1 MGSGHRASAAH
12 RGRRESVEE
21 TFHGSTPR
29 MGELWNHW
37 FWVTLAL
44 GVFGSSCVGSE
55 SLSIDSAGQH
65 LAQHGEEF
73 PPGRGGKGDWFQ
85 RERTEEEE
93 NEGGGER
100 VIEGGKETVSVSQS
114 SSVSKV
120 SVKMGGVS
128 ISGRD
133 TKELRGERKLA
144 AGFNQLEADVR
155 QSFFQQLLD
164 RLQNLA
170 EWSKEGEEETHHHL
184 NSLEEAPVG
193 YQLIYRDDEV
203 DDYTDY
209 YGIPYVYYT
218 DEDYADILEEE
229 QLRLEESWQA
239 PESLAASPM
248 ELLPRLPEE
257 GRSSFA
263 RGRALT
269 FDVADKQGEK
279 KAEEMLEIIEE
290 EAEKEESEEVSASVS
305 VGVRLP
311 NVATTPTDE
320 VEKEAE
326 EEVGRRSGDTQEEEE
341 EGIAAEVLIDRSK
354 VELLT
359 FRNKIGIFIG
369 VVMIVLTI
377 SVVLGMISVSLRRAR
392 RGKRMMKEDEISQ
405 ADTVSTVMETSS
417 YTGLPDS
424 VYSNYIRKSSLSCD
438 ELTELDNDSFL
449 TSLEPISVMD
459 RFGWD

>member
-1 MGSGHRASAAH
+1 MG
-12 RGRRESVEE
+12 
-21 TFHGSTPR
+21 
-29 MGELWNHW
+29 
-37 FWVTLAL
+37 
-44 GVFGSSCVGSE
+44 
-55 SLSIDSAGQH
+55 
-65 LAQHGEEF
+65 
-73 PPGRGGKGDWFQ
+73 

-93 NEGGGER
+93 EGVREENEGREER

-128 ISGRD
+128 VSGRD
-133 TKELRGERKLA
+133 TEELRGSRKLA
-144 AGFNQLEADVR
+144 AGGYNQLEADVR

-164 RLQNLA
+164 RLQDLADVRVEQEEQEENGEMNNEELA
-170 EWSKEGEEETHHHL
+170 EWRKEGETHDQL
-184 NSLEEAPVG
+184 NSLEEAPAG
-193 YQLIYRDDEV
+193 YQLIYRDDDV
-203 DDYTDY
+203 DDYGDY
-209 YGIPYVYYT
+209 YGLPSYAYYT
-218 DEDYADILEEE
+218 DEDYADMLEEE
-229 QLRLEESWQA
+229 QLLRLEESWQA
-239 PESLAASPM
+239 PESPAAAPM
-248 ELLPRLPEE
+248 DLLPLPEE
-257 GRSSFA
+257 GRSSYA

-269 FDVADKQGEK
+269 FGIADDQLE
-279 KAEEMLEIIEE
+279 EENVVEMLEIVEE
-290 EAEKEESEEVSASVS
+290 EGEEEEELEEVSAAVS
-305 VGVRLP
+305 VGVSRP

-326 EEVGRRSGDTQEEEE
+326 EEVGGRRGDTQEEEE
-341 EGIAAEVLIDRSK
+341 EIAAEVLIDRSK

-377 SVVLGMISVSLRRAR
+377 SVVLGMISVSIRRAR
-392 RGKRMMKEDEISQ
+392 RGKRMMKEDEVSQ

-417 YTGLPDS
+417 YNGLPDS

-449 TSLEPISVMD
+449 TSLETISVMD

>member
-85 RERTEEEE
+85 RERTEE

-100 VIEGGKETVSVSQS
+100 VNEGGKETVSVSQS

-164 RLQNLA
+164 RLQDLADVRVEEEESEENKEELA

-193 YQLIYRDDEV
+193 YQLIYRYDEV

-229 QLRLEESWQA
+229 QLRLEDSWQA

-257 GRSSFA
+257 GRSSYA
-263 RGRALT
+263 RGRAPT
-269 FDVADKQGEK
+269 FDVADNQGEK

-290 EAEKEESEEVSASVS
+290 EAEKEELEEV
-305 VGVRLP
+305 
-311 NVATTPTDE
+311 
-320 VEKEAE
+320 
-326 EEVGRRSGDTQEEEE
+326 
-341 EGIAAEVLIDRSK
+341 
-354 VELLT
+354 
-359 FRNKIGIFIG
+359 
-369 VVMIVLTI
+369 
-377 SVVLGMISVSLRRAR
+377 SVSLRRAR

-438 ELTELDNDSFL
+438 ELTELDNDSF
-449 TSLEPISVMD
+449 
-459 RFGWD
+459 

>member
-1 MGSGHRASAAH
+1 MGNPWLTR
-12 RGRRESVEE
+12 
-21 TFHGSTPR
+21 TF
-29 MGELWNHW
+29 
-37 FWVTLAL
+37 
-44 GVFGSSCVGSE
+44 
-55 SLSIDSAGQH
+55 
-65 LAQHGEEF
+65 QHGEEF

-164 RLQNLA
+164 RLQDLADVRVEEEESEENKEELA

-269 FDVADKQGEK
+269 FDVADNQGEK
-279 KAEEMLEIIEE
+279 KTEEMLE
-290 EAEKEESEEVSASVS
+290 
-305 VGVRLP
+305 
-311 NVATTPTDE
+311 N
-320 VEKEAE
+320 
-326 EEVGRRSGDTQEEEE
+326 
-341 EGIAAEVLIDRSK
+341 SK
-354 VELLT
+354 DIK
-359 FRNKIGIFIG
+359 NSCKNIGL
-369 VVMIVLTI
+369 VPKLQ
-377 SVVLGMISVSLRRAR
+377 L
-392 RGKRMMKEDEISQ
+392 
-405 ADTVSTVMETSS
+405 
-417 YTGLPDS
+417 
-424 VYSNYIRKSSLSCD
+424 
-438 ELTELDNDSFL
+438 
-449 TSLEPISVMD
+449 
-459 RFGWD
+459 

>member
-1 MGSGHRASAAH
+1 
-12 RGRRESVEE
+12 
-21 TFHGSTPR
+21 

-44 GVFGSSCVGSE
+44 GVLGSSYVGSE

-73 PPGRGGKGDWFQ
+73 PPGRGKGDWFQ
-85 RERTEEEE
+85 RERTKEEEE
-93 NEGGGER
+93 ETGENAEREER
-100 VIEGGKETVSVSQS
+100 VIEAGKETVSVSQS

-128 ISGRD
+128 VSGRD
-133 TKELRGERKLA
+133 TEGSRGERKLA

-164 RLQNLA
+164 KLQDLA
-170 EWSKEGEEETHHHL
+170 DVRVEEEEEGEMEWSEEGEADHHL
-184 NSLEEAPVG
+184 NSLEEAPAG
-193 YQLIYRDDEV
+193 YQLIYRDDYRDDEV
-203 DDYTDY
+203 DDYGDY
-209 YGIPYVYYT
+209 YGL
-218 DEDYADILEEE
+218 YADIYDDMLEEE
-229 QLRLEESWQA
+229 QLRLEESWQV
-239 PESLAASPM
+239 PESPAAAPM
-248 ELLPRLPEE
+248 DLLPEPEE
-257 GRSSFA
+257 GRSSYA

-269 FDVADKQGEK
+269 FGIAENQEEDKVV
-279 KAEEMLEIIEE
+279 EMLEIEEE
-290 EAEKEESEEVSASVS
+290 EAEKGELEEVSVAVS
-305 VGVRLP
+305 VGVRRP

-326 EEVGRRSGDTQEEEE
+326 EEVGGRSGDTQEEEE
-341 EGIAAEVLIDRSK
+341 EIAAEVLIDRSK

-449 TSLEPISVMD
+449 TSLETISVMD

>member
-1 MGSGHRASAAH
+1 
-12 RGRRESVEE
+12 
-21 TFHGSTPR
+21 
-29 MGELWNHW
+29 
-37 FWVTLAL
+37 
-44 GVFGSSCVGSE
+44 
-55 SLSIDSAGQH
+55 
-65 LAQHGEEF
+65 
-73 PPGRGGKGDWFQ
+73 
-85 RERTEEEE
+85 
-93 NEGGGER
+93 
-100 VIEGGKETVSVSQS
+100 VIEGGKEKVSVSQS

-120 SVKMGGVS
+120 SVKMGSVS
-128 ISGRD
+128 VSGRD
-133 TKELRGERKLA
+133 TKEVRGERRLD
-144 AGFNQLEADVR
+144 AGSNQLEADVR

-164 RLQNLA
+164 RLQDLADVRVEEEEDDEIENNEKLA
-170 EWSKEGEEETHHHL
+170 EWSEEGEEETDHHL
-184 NSLEEAPVG
+184 NSLEEAPTG

-203 DDYTDY
+203 DDYGDY
-209 YGIPYVYYT
+209 YGLPYAYYT
-218 DEDYADILEEE
+218 DEDYADMLEEE

-239 PESLAASPM
+239 AESPAAAPVD
-248 ELLPRLPEE
+248 LLPLPEE
-257 GRSSFA
+257 GRSSYA
-263 RGRALT
+263 RGRALS
-269 FDVADKQGEK
+269 FGIAEDQEDKRVV
-279 KAEEMLEIIEE
+279 EMLEILEE
-290 EAEKEESEEVSASVS
+290 EAEKEELEEVSAAVS

-326 EEVGRRSGDTQEEEE
+326 EEVGGRSGDTEEEE
-341 EGIAAEVLIDRSK
+341 EEEIAAEVLIDRSK

-377 SVVLGMISVSLRRAR
+377 SVVLGMISVSIRRAR
-392 RGKRMMKEDEISQ
+392 RGKRMMKEDEVSQ

-449 TSLEPISVMD
+449 TSLETISVMD

>member
-1 MGSGHRASAAH
+1 
-12 RGRRESVEE
+12 
-21 TFHGSTPR
+21 

-44 GVFGSSCVGSE
+44 GVLGSSYVGSE

-73 PPGRGGKGDWFQ
+73 PPGRGKGDWFQ
-85 RERTEEEE
+85 RERTKEEEE
-93 NEGGGER
+93 ETGENAEREER
-100 VIEGGKETVSVSQS
+100 VIEAGKETVSVSQS

-128 ISGRD
+128 VSGRD
-133 TKELRGERKLA
+133 TEGLRGERKLA

-164 RLQNLA
+164 KLQDLA
-170 EWSKEGEEETHHHL
+170 DVRVEEEEEGEMEKLGDWSEEGEEETDHHL
-184 NSLEEAPVG
+184 NSLEEAPAG

-203 DDYTDY
+203 DDYGDY
-209 YGIPYVYYT
+209 YGLPYAYYT
-218 DEDYADILEEE
+218 DEDYADMLEEE

-239 PESLAASPM
+239 PESPAAAPM
-248 ELLPRLPEE
+248 DLLPLPEE
-257 GRSSFA
+257 SRSSYA
-263 RGRALT
+263 RGRALP
-269 FDVADKQGEK
+269 FDIAEDEGEEEK
-279 KAEEMLEIIEE
+279 VVEMLEIVEE
-290 EAEKEESEEVSASVS
+290 EAEKEELEEVSAAVS

-326 EEVGRRSGDTQEEEE
+326 EEVGGRSGDTQEEEE
-341 EGIAAEVLIDRSK
+341 EIAAEVLIDRSK

-377 SVVLGMISVSLRRAR
+377 SVVLGMISVSIRRAR
-392 RGKRMMKEDEISQ
+392 RGKRMMKVRKLFGPR
-405 ADTVSTVMETSS
+405 VSFWM
-417 YTGLPDS
+417 
-424 VYSNYIRKSSLSCD
+424 SNCRR
-438 ELTELDNDSFL
+438 T
-449 TSLEPISVMD
+449 
-459 RFGWD
+459 R

>member
-1 MGSGHRASAAH
+1 MGVATAPVPRTEVG
-12 RGRRESVEE
+12 GRLPARESVEE
-21 TFHGSTPR
+21 THGSTPR

-164 RLQNLA
+164 RLQDLADVRVEEEESEENKEELA
-170 EWSKEGEEETHHHL
+170 EWSKEE
-184 NSLEEAPVG
+184 
-193 YQLIYRDDEV
+193 
-203 DDYTDY
+203 
-209 YGIPYVYYT
+209 
-218 DEDYADILEEE
+218 
-229 QLRLEESWQA
+229 
-239 PESLAASPM
+239 
-248 ELLPRLPEE
+248 
-257 GRSSFA
+257 
-263 RGRALT
+263 
-269 FDVADKQGEK
+269 
-279 KAEEMLEIIEE
+279 
-290 EAEKEESEEVSASVS
+290 
-305 VGVRLP
+305 
-311 NVATTPTDE
+311 
-320 VEKEAE
+320 
-326 EEVGRRSGDTQEEEE
+326 
-341 EGIAAEVLIDRSK
+341 
-354 VELLT
+354 
-359 FRNKIGIFIG
+359 
-369 VVMIVLTI
+369 
-377 SVVLGMISVSLRRAR
+377 
-392 RGKRMMKEDEISQ
+392 
-405 ADTVSTVMETSS
+405 
-417 YTGLPDS
+417 
-424 VYSNYIRKSSLSCD
+424 
-438 ELTELDNDSFL
+438 
-449 TSLEPISVMD
+449 
-459 RFGWD
+459 

>member
-1 MGSGHRASAAH
+1 
-12 RGRRESVEE
+12 
-21 TFHGSTPR
+21 

-44 GVFGSSCVGSE
+44 GVLGSSYVGSE

-73 PPGRGGKGDWFQ
+73 PPGRGKGDWFQ
-85 RERTEEEE
+85 RERTRVREE
-93 NEGGGER
+93 NEEREER

-128 ISGRD
+128 VSGRD
-133 TKELRGERKLA
+133 TKELRGSRKLA
-144 AGFNQLEADVR
+144 AGYNQLEADVR

-164 RLQNLA
+164 RLQDLADVRVEEEEEEEGEMNNEELA
-170 EWSKEGEEETHHHL
+170 EWSQEGEEETHDHL
-184 NSLEEAPVG
+184 NSLEEAPAG
-193 YQLIYRDDEV
+193 YQLIYRDDDV
-203 DDYTDY
+203 DDYGDY
-209 YGIPYVYYT
+209 YGLPSYAYYT
-218 DEDYADILEEE
+218 DEDYADMLEEE
-229 QLRLEESWQA
+229 QLLRLEESWQA
-239 PESLAASPM
+239 PESPAAAPM
-248 ELLPRLPEE
+248 DLLPLPEE
-257 GRSSFA
+257 GRSSYA

-269 FDVADKQGEK
+269 FGIADGQEEEK
-279 KAEEMLEIIEE
+279 FVEMLEIVEE
-290 EAEKEESEEVSASVS
+290 EAEEEELEEVSAAVS

-326 EEVGRRSGDTQEEEE
+326 EEVGGRRGDTQEEEE
-341 EGIAAEVLIDRSK
+341 EIAAEVLIDRSK

-377 SVVLGMISVSLRRAR
+377 SVVLGMISVSIRRAR
-392 RGKRMMKEDEISQ
+392 RGKRMMKEDEVSQ

-417 YTGLPDS
+417 YNGLPDS

-449 TSLEPISVMD
+449 TSLETISVMD

>member
-1 MGSGHRASAAH
+1 MG
-12 RGRRESVEE
+12 
-21 TFHGSTPR
+21 
-29 MGELWNHW
+29 
-37 FWVTLAL
+37 
-44 GVFGSSCVGSE
+44 
-55 SLSIDSAGQH
+55 
-65 LAQHGEEF
+65 
-73 PPGRGGKGDWFQ
+73 
-85 RERTEEEE
+85 
-93 NEGGGER
+93 
-100 VIEGGKETVSVSQS
+100 
-114 SSVSKV
+114 
-120 SVKMGGVS
+120 
-128 ISGRD
+128 
-133 TKELRGERKLA
+133 
-144 AGFNQLEADVR
+144 ADVR

-164 RLQNLA
+164 RLQDLADVRVEEEESEENKEELA
-170 EWSKEGEEETHHHL
+170 EWSREGEEETHHHL

-269 FDVADKQGEK
+269 FDVADNQGEK
-279 KAEEMLEIIEE
+279 KTEEMLEIIEE
-290 EAEKEESEEVSASVS
+290 EAEKEELEEVSASVS

-341 EGIAAEVLIDRSK
+341 EIAAEVLIDRSK

-377 SVVLGMISVSLRRAR
+377 SVVLGMISVSIRR
-392 RGKRMMKEDEISQ
+392 
-405 ADTVSTVMETSS
+405 
-417 YTGLPDS
+417 
-424 VYSNYIRKSSLSCD
+424 
-438 ELTELDNDSFL
+438 
-449 TSLEPISVMD
+449 
-459 RFGWD
+459 

>member
-1 MGSGHRASAAH
+1 L
-12 RGRRESVEE
+12 RES
-21 TFHGSTPR
+21 
-29 MGELWNHW
+29 
-37 FWVTLAL
+37 
-44 GVFGSSCVGSE
+44 
-55 SLSIDSAGQH
+55 
-65 LAQHGEEF
+65 
-73 PPGRGGKGDWFQ
+73 
-85 RERTEEEE
+85 
-93 NEGGGER
+93 
-100 VIEGGKETVSVSQS
+100 
-114 SSVSKV
+114 
-120 SVKMGGVS
+120 
-128 ISGRD
+128 
-133 TKELRGERKLA
+133 RKLP
-144 AGFNQLEADVR
+144 AGGYNNQLEADVR

-164 RLQNLA
+164 RLQDLADVRFEEEEAEMENLG
-170 EWSKEGEEETHHHL
+170 EWSEEAETDDHI
-184 NSLEEAPVG
+184 NSLEEAPAG

-203 DDYTDY
+203 DDYGDY
-209 YGIPYVYYT
+209 YGLPYAYYT
-218 DEDYADILEEE
+218 DEDYADMLEEE

-239 PESLAASPM
+239 PESLAATTM
-248 ELLPRLPEE
+248 ELLPVPEDA
-257 GRSSFA
+257 RSSYA

-269 FDVADKQGEK
+269 FDIKEDQEEEK
-279 KAEEMLEIIEE
+279 VVEMLEIVEE
-290 EAEKEESEEVSASVS
+290 EAEKEELEEVSAAVS

-326 EEVGRRSGDTQEEEE
+326 EEVGGRSGDTQEEEE
-341 EGIAAEVLIDRSK
+341 EEIAAEVLIDRSK

-377 SVVLGMISVSLRRAR
+377 SVVLGMISVSIRRAR
-392 RGKRMMKEDEISQ
+392 RGKRMMKEDEVSQ

-449 TSLEPISVMD
+449 TSLETISVMD